1 MDIKTKGKKIRLRLF
16 KKFFI
21 LFSPR
26 RTGKTTACIKFCN
39 RMKRKKTIL
48 FLTPNIFYWHV
59 MQRQLKAKKNVIPL
73 LVLNN
78 PKGRITIYRNYF
90 TVPFPLYNVAKGQKF
105 PLNSS
110 AFVIDEFSLF
120 ENKDFLLHVL
130 VFASAYNIPFII
142 TGTCDKPKGLEFISE
157 KDLEFISEV
166 EKLIKNRRRV
176 QYENWSKKG
185 GKQ

>member
-1 MDIKTKGKKIRLRLF
+1 MNIKIKGKKIRLRLF

-26 RTGKTTACIKFCN
+26 CTGKTTACIKFCN
-39 RMKRKKTIL
+39 RMKRKKTI
-48 FLTPNIFYWHV
+48 FILTPNIVYGHV
-59 MQRQLKAKKNVIPL
+59 MQIQLKAKKNVIPL

-78 PKGRITIYRNYF
+78 PKERITIYRNYF
-90 TVPFPLYNVAKGQKF
+90 TVPFLLYNVAKGQRF

-130 VFASAYNIPFII
+130 AFASAYSIPFII
-142 TGTCDKPKGLEFISE
+142 TGPCDNP